1 MPALIEPP
9 TASATAIDSDALGA
23 FAHDVR
29 TPLNAASMV
38 IDVARR
44 LRSGDGDIVL
54 DDELARMLLTAID
67 DIERLVADIHE
78 VSRIERGKQ
87 RLMPGPSSLAD
98 AVTAGIIQAGS
109 DISVEVF
116 GPIDGTG
123 PWDGDRLARIV
134 ADFVRCVNRSGD
146 GSGQVRIS
154 GHGPGR
160 ISIECGTPGGREK
173 GVAADVGWG
182 FFRSKAV
189 LQAMG
194 GAVDCDRAEQY
205 LSLRVFLQPD

>member
-1 MPALIEPP
+1 MPALTEIAPGV
-9 TASATAIDSDALGA
+9 AGTAIDSDALGA

-44 LRSGDGDIVL
+44 MGTDGEIAL
-54 DDELARMLLTAID
+54 DEELARMLLSAID

-87 RLMPGPSSLAD
+87 RLMPGPSSLAE
-98 AVTAGIIQAGS
+98 AVSAAVVLVGN
-109 DISVEVF
+109 DISIEIN
-116 GPIDGTG
+116 GPIEGAG

-134 ADFVRCVNRSGD
+134 ADFVRCANRSGD
-146 GSGQVRIS
+146 GSGRVRIT
-154 GHGPGR
+154 GAGPCTLFV
-160 ISIECGTPGGREK
+160 ECGAPGGREK
-173 GVAADVGWG
+173 AIASDIGWG

-194 GAVDCDRAEQY
+194 GRLDCDRAEQF
-205 LSLRVFLQPD
+205 LSLRISL